1 MLTTTLQMR
10 QMYSTMMIYLC
21 ILDHIYYFYFCNKF
35 CGHDHIKLLP
45 VYSRRSHINVTCVRS
60 PSRPPETWEVICMF
74 IVDPGL
80 INVIYVT
87 GASANRP
94 TWKTIFYYTQVG
106 RQGYS
111 IWSFSK
117 TKWYPI
123 MINWLLL
130 KVQRAVFQLYSG
142 RENQYKMWD
151 ENQRNKS
158 MKYWINEGLWVRVMV
173 FNATFNNI
181 LRINEK
187 WGSKWYVYRICHT
200 LF

>member
-1 MLTTTLQMR
+1 MLTTALQMR

-117 TKWYPI
+117 QNDTQLWLTDYCLKSSEQYFSYI
-123 MINWLLL
+123 QDEKINIKCGMKIW
-130 KVQRAVFQLYSG
+130 
-142 RENQYKMWD
+142 EINQW
-151 ENQRNKS
+151 
-158 MKYWINEGLWVRVMV
+158 
-173 FNATFNNI
+173 NI
-181 LRINEK
+181 E
-187 WGSKWYVYRICHT
+187 
-200 LF
+200 